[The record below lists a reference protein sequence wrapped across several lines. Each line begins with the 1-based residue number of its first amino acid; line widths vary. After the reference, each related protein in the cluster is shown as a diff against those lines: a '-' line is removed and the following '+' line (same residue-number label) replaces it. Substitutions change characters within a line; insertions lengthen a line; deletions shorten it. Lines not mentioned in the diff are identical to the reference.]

1 MEDRVLRTEDAG
13 QLDIAGACRC
23 SSIRE
28 WTPMN
33 GGNDLELL
41 LRTWMLH
48 KIYLLYGAQAIAA
61 ESLGLK
67 IPSTHLATADE
78 VIE

>member
-1 MEDRVLRTEDAG
+1 
-13 QLDIAGACRC
+13 
-23 SSIRE
+23 
-28 WTPMN
+28 
-33 GGNDLELL
+33 
-41 LRTWMLH
+41 MLH

-67 IPSTHLATADE
+67 IPSTLLATADE